1 MFLLPLCVCVSV
13 YVCVRDLLLFPNL
26 AGPCHCLKSLYT
38 PSLLE
43 NPPIQMHTQ
52 PPGRRGHHVPSCLP
66 HSWCP
71 QLTQENVNQWALP
84 MPAQPGLHSD
94 GTQATDRPACLP
106 PSALGGHKTGR
117 HEIKL
122 QLQAPVWPLVS
133 FWDPRLPDLSLL
145 LGAFPGWGQGHL
157 FSGPVCLCHLDEKA

>member
-1 MFLLPLCVCVSV
+1 MFACLCMCVCERLVTLSKPCRPPV
-13 YVCVRDLLLFPNL
+13 
-26 AGPCHCLKSLYT
+26 CHCLKSLCT

-43 NPPIQMHTQ
+43 NPPTQMHTQ
-52 PPGRRGHHVPSCLP
+52 PPGGMGHHVPSHLP
-66 HSWCP
+66 HSRCP

-84 MPAQPGLHSD
+84 TPAQPGLHSD

-122 QLQAPVWPLVS
+122 STRLPFCPLVS
-133 FWDPRLPDLSLL
+133 FWDPCLPDPSSPSYRAHSQA
-145 LGAFPGWGQGHL
+145 GAQ
-157 FSGPVCLCHLDEKA
+157 VT

>member
-26 AGPCHCLKSLYT
+26 AGPPVCHCLKSLCT

-43 NPPIQMHTQ
+43 NPPTQMHTQ
-52 PPGRRGHHVPSCLP
+52 PPGGMGHHVPSRLP
-66 HSWCP
+66 HSRCP

-84 MPAQPGLHSD
+84 TPAQPGLHSD

-106 PSALGGHKTGR
+106 L
-117 HEIKL
+117 
-122 QLQAPVWPLVS
+122 PLVATKQE
-133 FWDPRLPDLSLL
+133 
-145 LGAFPGWGQGHL
+145 GM
-157 FSGPVCLCHLDEKA
+157 K